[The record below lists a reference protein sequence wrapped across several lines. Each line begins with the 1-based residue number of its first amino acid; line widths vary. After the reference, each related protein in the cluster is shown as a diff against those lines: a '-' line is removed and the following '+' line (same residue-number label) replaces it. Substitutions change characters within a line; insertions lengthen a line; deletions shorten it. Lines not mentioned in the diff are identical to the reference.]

1 LVRWGWESPFAPP
14 DIGGVDK
21 RGRLTIIEWINRRS
35 DVSLHFWAPEI
46 DPSHPMDCTQPE
58 RYALQRLTSR
68 LYLAIRP
75 EDQSLE
81 DVEDLQSAYFFHTHE
96 AALRAAV
103 ELNKL
108 SVDRVDVVKID

>member
-1 LVRWGWESPFAPP
+1 
-14 DIGGVDK
+14 
-21 RGRLTIIEWINRRS
+21 
-35 DVSLHFWAPEI
+35 
-46 DPSHPMDCTQPE
+46 MDCTQPE
-58 RYALQRLTSR
+58 RYALLRLNSR
-68 LYLAIRP
+68 RYLAIRS

-81 DVEDLQSAYFFHTHE
+81 DVESLDEAYFFHTHE